1 MTRPSKTPGDTA
13 GSLRPWSRERLIA
26 TTIAL
31 ALTVLVLVTGLTV
44 AVARLLLPPSPN
56 PQDPAPAAVGE
67 DRAGKRDRI
76 AAEPMLAVTRED
88 ALRGEPAVAQ
98 LDPLVVPEPSI
109 LRGPAGVA
117 TGFPHTPEGAVG
129 QLAALEAAVLEGMNL
144 DDARTIH
151 GEWVADGGP
160 AFGDWVLTRAVQ
172 SFLGA
177 LGGAQERLPERAV
190 VKVRPTAGL
199 VKGTDGPDWV
209 LACVLLDVQATY
221 QQQARV
227 GFGHCEPMEWDGTRW
242 RIAAG
247 PVPAFAPSTW
257 PGSVKAVE
265 AGWRPWQVEGVEE

>member
-1 MTRPSKTPGDTA
+1 MTRPTKHANKPA
-13 GSLRPWSRERLIA
+13 GSLRPWSRERLLA
-26 TTIAL
+26 TTIVL

-44 AVARLLLPPSPN
+44 AVAQLLPSPDPSPH
-56 PQDPAPAAVGE
+56 DVVPAVVGE
-67 DRAGKRDRI
+67 DLRFERARI
-76 AAEPMLAVTRED
+76 AAEPMLVVTRED
-88 ALRGEPAVAQ
+88 AVRGEPAVVQ
-98 LDPLVVPEPSI
+98 PDPLVVPEPAV
-109 LRGPAGVA
+109 LRGPAGVP

-129 QLAALEAAVLEGMNL
+129 QLAAIEAAVLEGMNL
-144 DDARTIH
+144 PDARTIH
-151 GEWVADGGP
+151 MMWVAEGGP
-160 AFGDWVLTRAVQ
+160 AVGDWVLTRAVQ

-177 LGGAQERLPERAV
+177 LGGAGEQLPERAV
-190 VKVRPTAGL
+190 VKTRPAAGL

-209 LACVLLDVQATY
+209 LACVLLEVQATY